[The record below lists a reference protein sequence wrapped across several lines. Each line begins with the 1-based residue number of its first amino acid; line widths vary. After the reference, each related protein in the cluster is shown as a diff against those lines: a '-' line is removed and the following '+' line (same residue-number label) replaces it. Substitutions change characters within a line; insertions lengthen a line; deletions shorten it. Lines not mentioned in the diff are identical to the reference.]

1 MPVVRWGQLL
11 LGNPLGLPL
20 VEVQVLGGVEQG
32 WLVCIVEAARD
43 QEQPQVHLVGLG
55 DHLEVLVL
63 GSE

>member
-1 MPVVRWGQLL
+1 MPVVHFCQLL
-11 LGNPLGLPL
+11 LGNLLGLPL

-32 WLVCIVEAARD
+32 WLVHVVEAARD
-43 QEQPQVHLVGLG
+43 QKQLRVHLLGLR